1 MKAKTIG
8 ITGASGIIGSKICQ
22 NLLKNGYIIHVLT
35 RNPEN
40 FKKNPNIN
48 THKIDLL
55 NPDKEKVSNFVKE
68 IKFLFH
74 LASELND
81 ESKMMKINYYGTKL
95 LVEGVKNKNIPFIY
109 FSSIGVFDFSKSKKI
124 TEISNKKPLNI
135 YEKTKFLSEQYI
147 FKTQKKDNLKFI
159 ILRPSIILDLKMKSK
174 IIDYLI
180 ILTRLGI
187 KINFSKKIIANFVL
201 LDDVVKIVSKIFEKE
216 KALCQSYNISSDIL
230 LEDFL
235 FKTSDVVKRKTYI
248 NLSFNFFFKLID
260 LSILFRLLKK
270 NNEIKRFFKN
280 TCKISCQKIESLM
293 GEKLNSNYYNFLN
306 DYTKNRR

>member
-1 MKAKTIG
+1 MKVKTIG
-8 ITGASGIIGSKICQ
+8 ITGASGIIGSKLCQ
-22 NLLKNGYIIHVLT
+22 NLIENGYIIHVLT

-40 FKKNPNIN
+40 FKKNPNIK

-55 NPDKEKVSNFVKE
+55 NPDKEKVSNFTKR

-81 ESKMMKINYYGTKL
+81 ESKMMKINYHGTRI
-95 LVEGVKNKNIPFIY
+95 LVDSIKNKNIPFIY
-109 FSSIGVFDFSKSKKI
+109 FSSIGVFDFVKSKQI
-124 TEISNKKPLNI
+124 NENSYKKQLNI

-147 FKTQKKDNLKFI
+147 FKSQKKDNLKFI

-180 ILTRLGI
+180 ILTRFGI
-187 KINFSKKIIANFVL
+187 KIKFSKKIIANFVL
-201 LDDVVKIVSKIFEKE
+201 LDDVVKIISKIFEKE

-235 FKTSDVVKRKTYI
+235 LKTSDVIKRKTYI

-270 NNEIKRFFKN
+270 NNDIKRFF
-280 TCKISCQKIESLM
+280 
-293 GEKLNSNYYNFLN
+293 
-306 DYTKNRR
+306 

>member
-1 MKAKTIG
+1 M
-8 ITGASGIIGSKICQ
+8 
-22 NLLKNGYIIHVLT
+22 
-35 RNPEN
+35 
-40 FKKNPNIN
+40 
-48 THKIDLL
+48 L
-55 NPDKEKVSNFVKE
+55 NPDKEKVSNFTKR

-81 ESKMMKINYYGTKL
+81 ESKMMKINYYGTKA
-95 LVEGVKNKNIPFIY
+95 LVESIKNKNIPFIY

-124 TEISNKKPLNI
+124 TEVSNKKPLNI